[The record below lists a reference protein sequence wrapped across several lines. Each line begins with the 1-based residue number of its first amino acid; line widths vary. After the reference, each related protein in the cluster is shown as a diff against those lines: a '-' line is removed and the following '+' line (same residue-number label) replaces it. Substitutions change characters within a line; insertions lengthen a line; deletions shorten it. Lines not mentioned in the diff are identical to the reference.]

1 MIEKQVP
8 GVKFDTDRTEAETT
22 LYSMKYLITKKKIGV
37 KHETSHIFTISKV

>member
-22 LYSMKYLITKKKIGV
+22 LYPMKYLIAEKKIGV